1 MYFKKLEIFGFK
13 SFAEKTVL
21 HFEPGITAVVGPN
34 GCGKSNVFD
43 AIRWVLGEQSV
54 KQLRGGAMEDVI
66 FNGTD
71 SKLALG
77 FAEVSVTFEN
87 SARTLPV
94 EHDEVTVT
102 RRLFRSGESEY
113 LINKAPVR
121 LKDIVEAFMGTG
133 VGAESYSLVQQ
144 GKVDLVV
151 SARPDDRRQ
160 IFDEA
165 SGITKYKAKKREAM
179 NKLQETDDNLLR
191 LNDIVVEVKR
201 QITSV
206 ERQASKAR
214 RYKEEFEKLK
224 SLEQVFAFYQLDEFG
239 KERTSIQDATSAMK
253 GKEEGLAQELEE
265 FRQVVDREMIVLEDL
280 EQKVQEVREHD
291 MKLENQ
297 IELGS
302 RQIGFNEERL
312 ENLAQNEKRVAE
324 QKEHLVEKCRVEEGK
339 VSELET
345 MLASFAVEFTA
356 STEDLEKKRAFLA
369 GAVAMI
375 QEYEQGLRSDEE
387 NIRQMGARLLAMR
400 HDLTEIMK
408 AREGY
413 LARRSRLDVEQSKV
427 ALERAEVERKLNGL
441 SQGIREIM
449 AKRQAILDE
458 VGREKAVLAATQSEL
473 AELNVSIEGLERKK
487 LFLISQKE
495 FIEKLHVQYQDM
507 PDPVV
512 TGRFFSPI
520 PPADRHTGFIGKLK
534 SFSQVP
540 AERQDDLR
548 KHLEGMDASAA
559 NGLYEIICETKFVEL
574 DPQAIAGEIAAIDE
588 RLVGLVAQ
596 RDEKLVTIAERARV
610 VERLLQDVHTE
621 DRRLSVFE
629 AQHSDIGVEAQKL
642 LQELSAVDQEILEAD
657 SGLAR
662 LNEDEARLTGE
673 VGLLDGDIHSRE
685 ESMKARIETLASKR
699 VEREEAAVSLA
710 QFESEMSAM
719 REREKSWRDNLQMF
733 RALLNGYLDEMNHL
747 TEEAASFGER
757 REKLHAD
764 IEQLEGSITA
774 LRAEK
779 DGLKDS
785 LIRLES
791 EEKDISQRMNSLRA
805 QIAGMEK
812 ELANGRD
819 TAHEMAMRSQQLDF
833 QEQSVKERMLQKYNI
848 DVTVAA
854 ALEMPSVVVP
864 EMVCESGEM
873 VQPTVDIEALKA
885 EIQVL
890 SKRCDSFGGV
900 NLLAIEEFEELKG
913 RFQFLTKQQADLLE
927 AKTSLEQTIRKINK
941 TTRELFI
948 DTFTKVNE
956 QFRQYFKVLFNGG
969 EAQLVLMDPE
979 NALESGIEIIARP
992 PGKKLQTISLLSG
1005 GEKTM
1010 TAIALIFAVFRV
1022 NPSPFC
1028 VLDEID
1034 AALDEANVDRFSLV
1048 LKEFARI
1055 SQFIVIT
1062 HNKKTMQHANVMYGV
1077 TMQQRGISKVV
1088 SVKFSEYKPE
1098 AVVVK
1103 AEPAAVV
1110 EAPQKVEEPK
1120 VEEFAGV

>member
-71 SKLALG
+71 TKLALG

-87 SARTLPV
+87 SARALPID
-94 EHDEVTVT
+94 HDEVTIT

-113 LINKAPVR
+113 LINKEAVR

-179 NKLQETDDNLLR
+179 NKLKETDDNLLR

-206 ERQASKAR
+206 ERQAHKAR
-214 RYKEEFEKLK
+214 RYKEEFEKLQG
-224 SLEQVFAFYQLDEFG
+224 LEQVFALYQLDGFG
-239 KERTSIQDATSAMK
+239 KERAGIQEAMAAMK
-253 GKEEGLAQELEE
+253 GKEETLAQELEE
-265 FRQVVDREMIVLEDL
+265 FRQVVDREMLVLEEL
-280 EQKVQEVREHD
+280 EQKVQEVRSHD
-291 MKLENQ
+291 MKLESQ

-312 ENLAQNEKRVAE
+312 ENLAQNEKRISG
-324 QKEHLVEKCRVEEGK
+324 QKEHLVEKCRAEEVK
-339 VSELET
+339 ISELET
-345 MLASFAVEFTA
+345 MLASFGVEFAAA
-356 STEDLEKKRAFLA
+356 SDELQQKRSVVS
-369 GAVAMI
+369 GVSGMI
-375 QEYEQGLRSDEE
+375 QEYEQSLRTDEE
-387 NIRQMGARLLAMR
+387 QVRQMAARLLAMR
-400 HDLTEIMK
+400 NELTEVMK
-408 AREGY
+408 AREGH
-413 LARRSRLDVEQSKV
+413 LARRNRLDMEQSKV
-427 ALERAEVERKLNGL
+427 ALERAEAEKKLNGL

-449 AKRQAILDE
+449 ATRQAIQDE
-458 VGREKAVLAATQSEL
+458 IDREKAALASVQGEL
-473 AELNVSIEGLERKK
+473 TELNAVIDGLERKK

-534 SFSQVP
+534 SFQQVP

-548 KHLEGMDASAA
+548 RHLEGMDAS
-559 NGLYEIICETKFVEL
+559 GLYEIICETKFVEL
-574 DPQAIAGEIAAIDE
+574 DPQAIAAEIAGIDQK
-588 RLVGLVAQ
+588 LAGLAVS
-596 RDEKLVTIAERARV
+596 RDEKILLVAERGRV
-610 VERLLQDVHTE
+610 IERLLQDVHAQ

-629 AQHSDIGVEAQKL
+629 AQQSDIAAEAQKL
-642 LQELSAVDQEILEAD
+642 LQELSAVDKEILETD
-657 SGLAR
+657 TGLAH
-662 LNEDEARLTGE
+662 LNENESRLTGE
-673 VGLLDGDIHSRE
+673 VGLLEGDMRSRE
-685 ESMKARIETLASKR
+685 EAMKARVETIAVKR
-699 VEREEAAVSLA
+699 VEREEAAMALA
-710 QFESEMSAM
+710 QLESEISAM
-719 REREKSWRDNLQMF
+719 REREKSWRDNLEMF
-733 RALLNGYLDEMNHL
+733 RASLNGYLDEMNRL
-747 TEEAASFGER
+747 ADEVSSFGVR
-757 REKLHAD
+757 RDQLHAD
-764 IEQLEGSITA
+764 IAQLEESIAA
-774 LRAEK
+774 LRSEK
-779 DGLKDS
+779 EGLKDS
-785 LIRLES
+785 LVRLES
-791 EEKDISQRMNSLRA
+791 EEKDVSQRMNSMRA
-805 QIAGMEK
+805 QIAGMDK

-819 TAHEMAMRSQQLDF
+819 AGHEMAMRAQQIDF
-833 QEQSVKERMLQKYNI
+833 QEQAVKERMLQKYNI
-848 DVTVAA
+848 DVTAVPAA
-854 ALEMPSVVVP
+854 AVTVP
-864 EMVCESGEM
+864 EVAPEGPVLE
-873 VQPTVDIEALKA
+873 QPALDIEALKA
-885 EIQVL
+885 EIQML
-890 SKRCDSFGGV
+890 AKRCDSFGGV

-956 QFRQYFKVLFNGG
+956 QFRQYFKLLFNGG
-969 EAQLVLMDPE
+969 EAQLVLLDPE
-979 NALESGIEIIARP
+979 NALESGIEIVARP

-1048 LKEFARI
+1048 LKEFAQI

-1088 SVKFSEYKPE
+1088 SVKFSEYKAEQKTLVQEQRPE
-1098 AVVVK
+1098 HT
-1103 AEPAAVV
+1103 
-1110 EAPQKVEEPK
+1110 EESNI
-1120 VEEFAGV
+1120 EEMAGV